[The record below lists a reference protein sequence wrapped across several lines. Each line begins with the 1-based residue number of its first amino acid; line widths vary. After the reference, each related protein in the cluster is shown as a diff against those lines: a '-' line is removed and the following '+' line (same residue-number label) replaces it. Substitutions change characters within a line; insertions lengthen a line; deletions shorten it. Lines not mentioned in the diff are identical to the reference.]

1 MKWGGSVGKTLSNA
15 SETHSANSFWSILS
29 HTLKMNAPPGRRTRQ
44 ASPFSIDPI
53 YFFKLSPKISSG
65 IKV

>member
-1 MKWGGSVGKTLSNA
+1 MEKRTLGSQGLEVSALGLGCMGM
-15 SETHSANSFWSILS
+15 SEFYS
-29 HTLKMNAPPGRRTRQ
+29 GR
-44 ASPFSIDPI
+44 SI